1 MSQETV
7 YRIDNETKFQFRSV
21 NLTSEDIDRLEQWGV
36 LENKQM
42 RNRGGAKGQR
52 IERVQMNF
60 QAIREL
66 AYEYDL
72 LQKVASRVE
81 TQILECFRTS
91 EETTLTTAEIADQ
104 IDRPKSSISRS
115 LGQLVEKSQ
124 LTKVQNGVYR
134 RKK

>member
-1 MSQETV
+1 MSQDKV
-7 YRIDNETKFQFRSV
+7 YRIDNETTLQFRSV
-21 NLTSEDIDRLEQWGV
+21 NLTPEDIDRLERWGIIEDTQ
-36 LENKQM
+36 L
-42 RNRGGAKGQR
+42 RSGSGIKGQR
-52 IERVQMNF
+52 IDGVQMNF
-60 QAIREL
+60 QAVREL

-81 TQILECFRTS
+81 TQILDCFRSS

-115 LGQLVEKSQ
+115 LGQLVEKGQ

-134 RKK
+134 RAK